1 MSKTRVHGE
10 DQWEAPNGK
19 DEDEEGEDGKKVV
32 ENLVGY
38 IPGSF
43 LKKYEEGALE
53 FQDTVELEE
62 K

>member
-1 MSKTRVHGE
+1 MSKTRAHGE

-19 DEDEEGEDGKKVV
+19 DEDEEGEDRKK
-32 ENLVGY
+32 NLMGY